1 MFERIKKALS
11 RGTHKASL
19 SEGTPSQLSR
29 SPMSEWAA
37 TQGFGFSVDGKGQ
50 EIALQ
55 GKIAG
60 KPWRMQIG
68 RPTRNYILGEE
79 LRARAELAVREEV
92 AVLVMN
98 KPLKEALEKKAYSIF
113 TDPLQTSADPSLPE
127 EMRWLAMFEEVG
139 WEGPSSEFWQRY
151 SVLTDRRENALAWIE
166 PRLAMMMVDWPEP
179 APSAEVPF
187 MILILRGKAY
197 LRMEYSPAGM
207 PTLQHASRIFQA
219 CCDSALAN
227 LGPEPRA

>member
-1 MFERIKKALS
+1 
-11 RGTHKASL
+11 
-19 SEGTPSQLSR
+19 
-29 SPMSEWAA
+29 MSEWAA
-37 TQGFGFSVDGKGQ
+37 TQGFGFSVDGSGN
-50 EIALQ
+50 EVALQ
-55 GKIAG
+55 GKING

-79 LRARAELAVREEV
+79 LRARAELAVRDDV

-139 WEGPSSEFWQRY
+139 WEGPSDEFWQRY
-151 SVLTDRRENALAWIE
+151 SVLTDRRENAMAWIE
-166 PRLAMMMVDWPEP
+166 PQLAIMMTEWPEP
-179 APSAEVPF
+179 APSDEVPF

-207 PTLQHASRIFQA
+207 PTLRHASLIFQT
-219 CCDSALAN
+219 CCDSALVN
-227 LGPEPRA
+227 LGPEPRG